1 MEKTAF
7 PRQFLNE
14 EFSADSLEAIEAIY
28 TDLLTRE
35 IDNPDSLLAWC
46 SEWSEIDSVLAEE
59 GARRFVQHTCFTK
72 DEEIDARY
80 KEWIEKIRPGLK
92 KIMFDMDRKFIA
104 SPALDSLPT
113 EKFGSW
119 IKSVRNSVELFRED
133 NIPLQTEESKLDAEY
148 DKVVGA
154 MTVEFDGETRTIPY
168 MGRILQET
176 DRNRRESA
184 FNAIWDR
191 FGQDNDKIQD
201 IFDRQ
206 LQLRHQMALNTGL
219 DNYRTLRFRQLE
231 RFDYGPEQCMQFH
244 DSIEKVILPL
254 VKERAAKRRESLG
267 VEKLRP
273 WDSSVDP
280 KGRSPLRPLEGGTSL
295 VDGCSQI
302 FGQVHPDL
310 AKMFSLLIDG
320 DLLDLDS
327 RKNKAPGGYQYNF
340 EEIRVPFIFMN
351 AAGKQGDVETLLHEG
366 GHAFHS
372 IESRH
377 HDLIANRGAPIEFC
391 EVASMAM
398 ELLGAPHLDV
408 FYKDP
413 AQVTRARIEHLEG
426 VISLFPWVAM
436 IDSFQHWLYTNP
448 GHSRDQRTT
457 NWLAIM
463 DRFGTNEM
471 DWSGLE
477 QIRSSRWMRQSH
489 LFGVPFY
496 YIEYAIAQLGAL
508 QVWRNHRKD
517 PEGAIQNYRAGLSL
531 GNTRS
536 LPQLYEGAGIR
547 FDFSQ
552 EMLEDLIGMVREEID
567 SLESSLAKSSG

>member
-448 GHSRDQRTT
+448 GHSRDQRTS

-517 PEGAIQNYRAGLSL
+517 PDGAIQNYRAGLAL

-536 LPQLYEGAGIR
+536 LPELYEGAGIR

>member
-517 PEGAIQNYRAGLSL
+517 PDGAIQNYRAGLAL

-536 LPQLYEGAGIR
+536 LPELYEGAGIR

>member
-154 MTVEFDGETRTIPY
+154 MTVAFDGETRTIPY

-448 GHSRDQRTT
+448 GHSRDQRTS

-517 PEGAIQNYRAGLSL
+517 PDGAIQNYRAGLAL

-536 LPQLYEGAGIR
+536 LPELYEGAGIR

>member
-59 GARRFVQHTCFTK
+59 GARRFVQHTCFTN

-80 KEWIEKIRPGLK
+80 KEWIEKIRPVLK

-448 GHSRDQRTT
+448 GHSRDQRTS

-517 PEGAIQNYRAGLSL
+517 PDGAIQNYRAGLAL

-536 LPQLYEGAGIR
+536 LPELYEGAGIR

>member
-59 GARRFVQHTCFTK
+59 GARRFVQHTCYTN
-72 DEEIDARY
+72 DEEITALY
-80 KEWIEKIRPGLK
+80 MEWIEKIRPGLK
-92 KIMFDMDRKFIA
+92 KIMFDMDRKFMA

-176 DRNRRESA
+176 DRDRREAA
-184 FNAIWDR
+184 FRAIWDR

-201 IFDRQ
+201 IFDQQ

-267 VEKLRP
+267 VDQLRP

-280 KGRSPLRPLEGGTSL
+280 KGRSPLRPLEGGTPL

-436 IDSFQHWLYTNP
+436 IDSFQHWLYTHP
-448 GHSRDQRTT
+448 GHSRDQRTST
-457 NWLAIM
+457 WLAIM
-463 DRFGTNEM
+463 DRFGTHEM

-477 QIRSSRWMRQSH
+477 HIRASRWMRQSH

-508 QVWRNHRKD
+508 QVWRNHRKN

-567 SLESSLAKSSG
+567 SLESSSS

>member
-1 MEKTAF
+1 
-7 PRQFLNE
+7 
-14 EFSADSLEAIEAIY
+14 
-28 TDLLTRE
+28 
-35 IDNPDSLLAWC
+35 
-46 SEWSEIDSVLAEE
+46 
-59 GARRFVQHTCFTK
+59 
-72 DEEIDARY
+72 
-80 KEWIEKIRPGLK
+80 
-92 KIMFDMDRKFIA
+92 
-104 SPALDSLPT
+104 
-113 EKFGSW
+113 
-119 IKSVRNSVELFRED
+119 
-133 NIPLQTEESKLDAEY
+133 
-148 DKVVGA
+148 
-154 MTVEFDGETRTIPY
+154 
-168 MGRILQET
+168 
-176 DRNRRESA
+176 
-184 FNAIWDR
+184 
-191 FGQDNDKIQD
+191 
-201 IFDRQ
+201 
-206 LQLRHQMALNTGL
+206 
-219 DNYRTLRFRQLE
+219 
-231 RFDYGPEQCMQFH
+231 
-244 DSIEKVILPL
+244 
-254 VKERAAKRRESLG
+254 
-267 VEKLRP
+267 
-273 WDSSVDP
+273 
-280 KGRSPLRPLEGGTSL
+280 
-295 VDGCSQI
+295 
-302 FGQVHPDL
+302 
-310 AKMFSLLIDG
+310 MFSLLIDG